1 MVTNGTS
8 TFALFLYADI
18 QWTRADFPS
27 NAISA
32 QIGFD
37 SGDGT
42 HYQIPG
48 TQGSLAETISTLLNS
63 SNTGTNG
70 MWAFKVSGP
79 NVHNVACTTT
89 TTDGR

>member
-27 NAISA
+27 NVINA
-32 QIGFD
+32 QVGFD
-37 SGDGT
+37 SGDGAN
-42 HYQIPG
+42 YQIPG
-48 TQGSLAETISTLLNS
+48 TQNSHTETISTLLHS

-79 NVHNVACTTT
+79 NVHNVACVSAE
-89 TTDGR
+89 GR